1 MMMMVVVLAVMLKRV
16 MMVVML
22 MMPTMFKLPL
32 PPSAVDPLSS
42 ALSLHIRPIIS
53 IVIIRPELMV
63 KAITIIIDLGDH
75 YDRFQQGGDDGDG
88 GNHDDVEAEGE
99 MK

>member
-1 MMMMVVVLAVMLKRV
+1 MMMMVVVLVVILTKV
-16 MMVVML
+16 MMVVLL
-22 MMPTMFKLPL
+22 MTTTMFKLPL
-32 PPSAVDPLSS
+32 PPSTVDPLSS

-53 IVIIRPELMV
+53 IVIITPELMV

-75 YDRFQQGGDDGDG
+75 YDRFQQGGDDDDG
-88 GNHDDVEAEGE
+88 LNHDDVEAEGE